1 MGFLNSVAFGC
12 AIALGL
18 VLCGLVLILFKNPIL
33 AKIGARN
40 IPRRPAQSVFIVIG
54 LTLSTTI
61 FVTALSIGDS
71 LNHSIRK
78 TGNRCLWVD

>member
-61 FVTALSIGDS
+61 FVTALSMGITY
-71 LNHSIRK
+71 LTN
-78 TGNRCLWVD
+78 NC